1 MTISTFDSPR
11 DSERER
17 KARFDEEQRQN
28 DDVTLDEPV
37 VARERADERERS
49 AARRDVTARAAD
61 GESHPHEYGTSYL
74 GDSTEDQWQKWRQ
87 IQSEFVDNPRSAVS
101 EAHRLVGE
109 MMDDIV
115 RRFEDE
121 RNQLEQRWSSGQ
133 DVSTEELRTCLQTY
147 RDFFGRL
154 LVNVGDKH

>member
-17 KARFDEEQRQN
+17 NAQRY
-28 DDVTLDEPV
+28 DDDATLDEPI
-37 VARERADERERS
+37 VARERADERARG
-49 AARRDVTARAAD
+49 AARHGAAARAAD
-61 GESHPHEYGTSYL
+61 DSHAPHDFGTSYL
-74 GDSTEDQWQKWRQ
+74 GGSSDEQWQKWRQ
-87 IQSEFVDNPRSAVS
+87 IQADFVDNPRSAVS
-101 EAHRLVGE
+101 DAHRLVGE

-133 DVSTEELRTCLQTY
+133 DVNTEELRTVLQTY

-154 LVNVGDKH
+154 LATNVGDKH